1 MTHQTH
7 TIAESNNFIVLDK
20 YIKAEP
26 TGDSYQSESDLEREL
41 IQDLRNQGYEFI
53 SVKSQSAMLA
63 NVREQLQ
70 NLNGVVFNDSEWRR
84 FTEQYL
90 DNPSDGI
97 LDKTRKIHIDYIC
110 DFIFDDE
117 RLENIYLIDKKNLM
131 RNKVQII
138 QQFEQTGS
146 HANRYDV
153 TILVNGLPLVQIE
166 LKKRGVAIREA
177 FNQIHRY
184 SKESFNSENSLFKYL
199 QLFVISN
206 GTDTRYFA
214 NTTKRDKN
222 SFDFTMNWAK
232 SDNTLIKDL
241 KDFTATFF
249 QKHTLLNVLVNYSV
263 FDSSQTLLVMRPYQ
277 IAATERI
284 LWKINSSYKAK
295 NWSTPE
301 SGGFIWHTTGSGKT
315 LTSFKAARLATE
327 LDFIDKVFF
336 VVDRKD
342 LDYQTMKEYQRFSP
356 DSVNGSEN
364 TAGLKRNLDKDDN
377 KIIVTTIQKLNNLMK
392 AESDLPVYNQQVVF
406 IFDECHRSQF
416 GEAQKNLKKK
426 FKRYYQFGF
435 TGTPIFPENALGSET
450 TASVFGRELHS
461 YVITDAIRDEKVLKF
476 KVDYNDVRPQFKSLE
491 TETDEKK
498 LSAAENQ
505 QAFLHPM
512 RIQEITQY
520 ILNNFRQKT
529 HRTFPGSKGF
539 NAMLAVSS
547 VDAAKAYYATFKRLQ
562 EEAANKSAT
571 YKPLRIATIFSFAAN
586 EEQNAIG
593 EISDE
598 TFDTSAM
605 DSSAKEFLDAA
616 IREYNSHFKTNFSTD
631 SNGFQNYY
639 RDLAQRVK
647 NQDIDLLIVVG
658 MFLTGFDAP
667 TLNTLFVDKNLR
679 FHGLMQAFSRTNR
692 IYDATKTFGNIVTF
706 RDLERS
712 TIDAITLFGDKNTK
726 NVVLEKSYAEY
737 MEGFTDAATGE
748 AKRGFM
754 AVVAELEQRFPD
766 PASIESEKEK
776 KDFVKLF
783 GEYLR
788 TENILQN
795 YDEFATLK
803 ALQQID
809 LSDPV
814 AVEKF
819 KAEHY
824 VDDEKL
830 AELQTI
836 RLPADRK
843 IQDYRSAYNDIRDWQ
858 RREKEAEKKEK
869 STTDW
874 DDVVFEVD
882 LLKSQEINLD
892 YILGLIFEHNRQNKG
907 KGEMIEEVKRLI
919 RSSLGNRA
927 KEGLVVDFI
936 QQTNLDDLPDKA
948 SIIDAFFTFAQHEQ
962 LREAEALIKEEN
974 LNEEAAKRYIRTSLK
989 REYATENGTELNETL
1004 PKLSPL
1010 NPQYK
1015 TKKQAVFQKI
1025 VSFIEK
1031 FKGVGGKY
1039 SPIRVFLAGS

>member
-1 MTHQTH
+1 
-7 TIAESNNFIVLDK
+7 
-20 YIKAEP
+20 IKAEQ

-263 FDSSQTLLVMRPYQ
+263 FDVSQTLLVMRPYQ

-284 LWKINSSYKAK
+284 LWKIKSSFTAK
-295 NWSTPE
+295 NWSKPE
-301 SGGFIWHTTGSGKT
+301 SGGYIWHTTGSGKT

-342 LDYQTMKEYQRFSP
+342 LDYQTMNEYKRFSP

-571 YKPLRIATIFSFAAN
+571 YKPLRVATIFSFAAN

-616 IREYNSHFKTNFSTD
+616 IREYNSYFKTNFSTD

-737 MEGFTDAATGE
+737 MEGFTDAAT
-748 AKRGFM
+748 
-754 AVVAELEQRFPD
+754 
-766 PASIESEKEK
+766 
-776 KDFVKLF
+776 
-783 GEYLR
+783 
-788 TENILQN
+788 
-795 YDEFATLK
+795 
-803 ALQQID
+803 
-809 LSDPV
+809 
-814 AVEKF
+814 
-819 KAEHY
+819 
-824 VDDEKL
+824 
-830 AELQTI
+830 
-836 RLPADRK
+836 
-843 IQDYRSAYNDIRDWQ
+843 
-858 RREKEAEKKEK
+858 
-869 STTDW
+869 
-874 DDVVFEVD
+874 
-882 LLKSQEINLD
+882 
-892 YILGLIFEHNRQNKG
+892 
-907 KGEMIEEVKRLI
+907 
-919 RSSLGNRA
+919 
-927 KEGLVVDFI
+927 
-936 QQTNLDDLPDKA
+936 
-948 SIIDAFFTFAQHEQ
+948 
-962 LREAEALIKEEN
+962 
-974 LNEEAAKRYIRTSLK
+974 
-989 REYATENGTELNETL
+989 
-1004 PKLSPL
+1004 
-1010 NPQYK
+1010 
-1015 TKKQAVFQKI
+1015 
-1025 VSFIEK
+1025 
-1031 FKGVGGKY
+1031 
-1039 SPIRVFLAGS
+1039 

>member
-1 MTHQTH
+1 MILQTH
-7 TIAESNNFIVLDK
+7 TIAETSNFIVLDK
-20 YIKAEP
+20 YIKAEQ

-41 IQDLRNQGYEFI
+41 IQDLQNQGYEFI

-70 NLNGVVFNDSEWRR
+70 SLNGVVFNDSEWRR

-90 DNPSDGI
+90 DNPGDGI

-110 DFIFDDE
+110 DFIFDNG

-138 QQFEQTGS
+138 RQFEQAGS
-146 HANRYDV
+146 HSNRYDV

-284 LWKINSSYKAK
+284 LWKIKSSFTAK
-295 NWSTPE
+295 NWSKPE
-301 SGGFIWHTTGSGKT
+301 SGGYIWHTTGSGKT

-426 FKRYYQFGF
+426 FRRYYQFGF
-435 TGTPIFPENALGSET
+435 TGTPVFPENASGSET

-529 HRTFPGSKGF
+529 HRTFPGSRGF

-547 VDAAKAYYATFKRLQ
+547 VDAAKVYYATFKRLQ
-562 EEAANKSAT
+562 EEAANKSAN

-598 TFDTSAM
+598 TFDTGAM

-616 IREYNSHFKTNFSTD
+616 IREYNDHFQMNFSTD
-631 SNGFQNYY
+631 SKDFQNYY

-647 NQDIDLLIVVG
+647 NQDVDLLIVVG

-706 RDLERS
+706 RNLEQA
-712 TIDAITLFGDKNTK
+712 TIDAITLFGDKNTR

-754 AVVAELEQRFPD
+754 AVVSELEQRFPA

-788 TENILQN
+788 AENVLQN

-824 VDDEKL
+824 VDDEKF
-830 AELQTI
+830 AELQMI
-836 RLPADRK
+836 RLPTERK

-858 RREKEAEKKEK
+858 HREKEADKKEK

-892 YILGLIFEHNRQNKG
+892 YILGLIFEHSRQNKS
-907 KGEMIEEVKRLI
+907 KDEMTVEVKRLI

-948 SIIDAFFTFAQHEQ
+948 SIIDTFFTFAQREQ
-962 LREAEALIKEEN
+962 QREADALIKEEN
-974 LNEEAAKRYIRTSLK
+974 LNEEAARRYIRTSLK

-1015 TKKQAVFQKI
+1015 TKKQTVFQKI
-1025 VSFIEK
+1025 SAFIEK
-1031 FKGVGGKY
+1031 FKGVGGH
-1039 SPIRVFLAGS
+1039 L

>member
-1 MTHQTH
+1 MTDYN

-20 YIKAEP
+20 YIKAEQ

-53 SVKSQSAMLA
+53 PVKSQSAMLA

-263 FDSSQTLLVMRPYQ
+263 FDISQTLLVMRPYQ

-505 QAFLHPM
+505 QAFLHPI

-529 HRTFPGSKGF
+529 HRTYPGSRGF

-571 YKPLRIATIFSFAAN
+571 YKPLRVATIFSFAAN

-616 IREYNSHFKTNFSTD
+616 IREYNSYFKTNFSTD

-667 TLNTLFVDKNLR
+667 TL
-679 FHGLMQAFSRTNR
+679 
-692 IYDATKTFGNIVTF
+692 
-706 RDLERS
+706 
-712 TIDAITLFGDKNTK
+712 
-726 NVVLEKSYAEY
+726 
-737 MEGFTDAATGE
+737 
-748 AKRGFM
+748 
-754 AVVAELEQRFPD
+754 
-766 PASIESEKEK
+766 
-776 KDFVKLF
+776 
-783 GEYLR
+783 
-788 TENILQN
+788 
-795 YDEFATLK
+795 
-803 ALQQID
+803 
-809 LSDPV
+809 
-814 AVEKF
+814 
-819 KAEHY
+819 
-824 VDDEKL
+824 
-830 AELQTI
+830 
-836 RLPADRK
+836 
-843 IQDYRSAYNDIRDWQ
+843 
-858 RREKEAEKKEK
+858 
-869 STTDW
+869 
-874 DDVVFEVD
+874 
-882 LLKSQEINLD
+882 
-892 YILGLIFEHNRQNKG
+892 
-907 KGEMIEEVKRLI
+907 
-919 RSSLGNRA
+919 
-927 KEGLVVDFI
+927 
-936 QQTNLDDLPDKA
+936 
-948 SIIDAFFTFAQHEQ
+948 
-962 LREAEALIKEEN
+962 
-974 LNEEAAKRYIRTSLK
+974 
-989 REYATENGTELNETL
+989 
-1004 PKLSPL
+1004 
-1010 NPQYK
+1010 
-1015 TKKQAVFQKI
+1015 
-1025 VSFIEK
+1025 
-1031 FKGVGGKY
+1031 
-1039 SPIRVFLAGS
+1039 

>member
-1 MTHQTH
+1 
-7 TIAESNNFIVLDK
+7 
-20 YIKAEP
+20 
-26 TGDSYQSESDLEREL
+26 
-41 IQDLRNQGYEFI
+41 
-53 SVKSQSAMLA
+53 MLA

-138 QQFEQTGS
+138 QQFEQAGS

-263 FDSSQTLLVMRPYQ
+263 FDISQTLLVMRPYQ

-284 LWKINSSYKAK
+284 LWKIKSSFTAK
-295 NWSTPE
+295 NWSKPE
-301 SGGFIWHTTGSGKT
+301 SGGYIWHTTGSGKT

-571 YKPLRIATIFSFAAN
+571 YKPLRVATIFSFAAN

-616 IREYNSHFKTNFSTD
+616 IREYNSYFKTNFSTD

-754 AVVAELEQRFPD
+754 AVVSELEQRFPD

-788 TENILQN
+788 AENILQN

-824 VDDEKL
+824 VDDEKF
-830 AELQTI
+830 AELQMI
-836 RLPADRK
+836 RLPAERK

-858 RREKEAEKKEK
+858 RREKEADKKEK

-874 DDVVFEVD
+874 DDVVFEID

-907 KGEMIEEVKRLI
+907 KGEMTEEVKRLI

-948 SIIDAFFTFAQHEQ
+948 SIIDAFFTFAQREQ
-962 LREAEALIKEEN
+962 QREAEALIKEEN

-1015 TKKQAVFQKI
+1015 TKKQTVFQKI
-1025 VSFIEK
+1025 VAFIEK
-1031 FKGVGGKY
+1031 FKGVGGQ
-1039 SPIRVFLAGS
+1039 I